1 MHEQQARQAGT
12 AKYVPAGSSV
22 YECPECGMSLAV
34 GEYHPYAACL
44 MVGGCHDGATIRE
57 ALMAVFEDGMRVA
70 AEKCRNNGGASIA
83 DKIESLMRS
92 DAD

>member
-1 MHEQQARQAGT
+1 MRQQQPRQTQAGDS
-12 AKYVPAGSSV
+12 VPAGRSH
-22 YECPECGMSLAV
+22 YECPECGMTVAA

-44 MVGGCHDGATIRE
+44 MVSGCHDAATIRE

-70 AEKCRNNGGASIA
+70 AEKCRCSGSVSIA

>member
-1 MHEQQARQAGT
+1 MHEQDLRQTGA
-12 AKYVPAGSSV
+12 ANSIPAGLSQ
-22 YECPECGMSLAV
+22 YICPECGISVGA

-70 AEKCRNNGGASIA
+70 AEKCRCGGGEALA

-92 DAD
+92 DTD

>member
-1 MHEQQARQAGT
+1 MHEQDLRQTGA
-12 AKYVPAGSSV
+12 ANSIPAGLSQ
-22 YECPECGMSLAV
+22 YICPECGISVSA

-70 AEKCRNNGGASIA
+70 AEKCRCGGGDALA

>member
-1 MHEQQARQAGT
+1 MHEQNAPQAVT
-12 AKYVPAGSSV
+12 AQNVPAGPSH
-22 YECPECGMSLAV
+22 YECPECGMSVAA

-44 MVGGCHDGATIRE
+44 MVSGCHDGATIRE
-57 ALMAVFEDGMRVA
+57 ALMAVFEDGMRIA
-70 AEKCRNNGGASIA
+70 AEKCRCNGSASIA